1 MFQKLIDYTTS
12 AYNIDNIFLPI
23 VTPIVIYSMYVENG
37 YSFCFSRTIA
47 AQNCTIWIRHFE
59 HILLSLFIPGDKKII
74 VKTLSKNKKIKI
86 RGSTPT

>member
-23 VTPIVIYSMYVENG
+23 VTPIVENG
-37 YSFCFSRTIA
+37 YSFCFSRTTA

-59 HILLSLFIPGDKKII
+59 HILLSLFIPGDKKNN
-74 VKTLSKNKKIKI
+74 SKNVL
-86 RGSTPT
+86 